1 MRLEDKRLNLK
12 EGSIPSLFPSKEDID
27 AGSETWVES
36 QSQSHAATQVPPPLS
51 SANEWLSKSRVKD
64 IEPAMKYWEWF
75 TRSPAL
81 VGQSTLG
88 NKEGTGDAFEGAP
101 GSHKKRRDRE
111 ISNHR
116 ARLV

>member
-51 SANEWLSKSRVKD
+51 SANEWLSKSRIKD

-88 NKEGTGDAFEGAP
+88 KQRG
-101 GSHKKRRDRE
+101 HWRR
-111 ISNHR
+111 I
-116 ARLV
+116 